1 MTLACL
7 GRDCV
12 LLLAHVGRG
21 ETISVGPLE
30 GRSCHLRADFML
42 GWDDGQLGQR

>member
-7 GRDCV
+7 GHDCV
-12 LLLAHVGRG
+12 LLLAHVVG
-21 ETISVGPLE
+21 ETMSVGPLE
-30 GRSCHLRADFML
+30 GRSCHLGADFML